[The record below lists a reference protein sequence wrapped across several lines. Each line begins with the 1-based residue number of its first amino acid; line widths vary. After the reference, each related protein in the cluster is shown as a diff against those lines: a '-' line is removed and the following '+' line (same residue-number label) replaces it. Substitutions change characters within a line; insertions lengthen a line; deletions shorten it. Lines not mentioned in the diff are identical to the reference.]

1 MLERWEGIFSAPS
14 QLGFQNENIKILT
27 QISNRTE
34 NMVGLIEDRIRKI
47 IKKETRNWNI
57 ATNWTIMTKN
67 SLVMK

>member
-1 MLERWEGIFSAPS
+1 MMKIS